1 MCESLRINYCNT
13 NQGWE
18 PPVGRQQGGGLEL
31 GVGGGHGQAVA
42 QEEGGREDG
51 GGERQVKRR
60 LSLTGETIS
69 ICRLERQEGRL
80 REEAATTAASYE
92 TQLSVMSEHLAR

>member
-1 MCESLRINYCNT
+1 ME
-13 NQGWE
+13 Q
-18 PPVGRQQGGGLEL
+18 
-31 GVGGGHGQAVA
+31 
-42 QEEGGREDG
+42 
-51 GGERQVKRR
+51 R
-60 LSLTGETIS
+60 LSLIGETIS